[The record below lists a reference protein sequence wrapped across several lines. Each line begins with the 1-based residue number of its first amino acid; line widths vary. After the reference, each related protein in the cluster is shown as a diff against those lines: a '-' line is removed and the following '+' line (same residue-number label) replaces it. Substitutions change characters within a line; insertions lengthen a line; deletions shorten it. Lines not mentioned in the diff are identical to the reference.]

1 MTIITA
7 VHATIE
13 ISKVM
18 IPPILLGFFVASI
31 IRSSSYFRYLSLPT
45 SRLASAANLP
55 VECSAALTL
64 YLMNSWAALAMLSE
78 LHKKK
83 TINDNDLIVAVLIGF
98 IPKGFHSTIFF
109 SVPVAVSVLGLHAG
123 GIYVCLDI
131 FASIFVA
138 FVGIIVGKSILKHR
152 ESIIIDEE
160 NRIFAEKWTVKII
173 NGLKESMR
181 SSKRIIKILIPTI
194 FLAQLATDYILLLP
208 VVETYNSIVEPL
220 GVSSSSL
227 VVLLASV
234 VSQSAALVASG
245 TLLNNGSIS
254 VTGCL
259 LLLFMARFLHLGIG
273 FLRIGIPANLSYF
286 GSHVGLRVTVIEY
299 LLIEIAN
306 ILIILTLILSM

>member
-98 IPKGFHSTIFF
+98 IPKSFHSTIFF

-131 FASIFVA
+131 LASIFVG
-138 FVGIIVGKSILKHR
+138 FVGIIVGKSILKNR

>member
-1 MTIITA
+1 MTIINA

-18 IPPILLGFFVASI
+18 IPPIFLGFFVASI
-31 IRSSSYFRYLSLPT
+31 VRSSSYFRYLSLPT
-45 SRLASAANLP
+45 SRLASVANLP
-55 VECSAALTL
+55 VECSTALTL

-83 TINDNDLIVAVLIGF
+83 TINDDDLIVAVLIGF
-98 IPKGFHSTIFF
+98 IPKGLHSMIFF
-109 SVPVAVSVLGLHAG
+109 SVPVAVSVLGLYAG
-123 GIYVCLDI
+123 GVYVCLDI
-131 FASIFVA
+131 FACFFVA
-138 FVGIIVGKSILKHR
+138 FVGIFIGKSRLKHR

-160 NRIFAEKWTVKII
+160 NRIFAEKWTVKMI

-194 FLAQLATDYILLLP
+194 FLAQLATEYILLLP
-208 VVETYNSIVEPL
+208 IVETYNSIVEPL

-227 VVLLASV
+227 IVLLASV

-245 TLLNNGSIS
+245 TLLNDGSIS
-254 VTGCL
+254 VKGCL